1 MDHIKE
7 AEIWNKVKED
17 IKQNV
22 TEAAFNNFFRPAAI
36 VELTDE
42 PKIAYISTDKEIIT
56 NILRNR
62 YTHVME
68 TSFLNVTGENYRVVV
83 KNSYEYVQKPKQAE
97 NFNQSSSS
105 FNLNIGFKKEKIF
118 NPKYTFDNF
127 VVGES
132 NNLAAAACKA
142 VAGTPSEVYNPLFL
156 YGGSGLGKTHL
167 MNAIGIYMLENYEN
181 MKILYVSAE
190 TFTNDFIKSLT
201 ENRSTEFKNKY
212 RRADVLLIDDI
223 QFLEGKEGTQ
233 EEFFHTFNTLY
244 KENKQIILSSDRP
257 PAKLT
262 NLDERLRSRFSWNMT
277 AGIQPPDYE
286 LRVAIL
292 RKKAENMN
300 IEVDDDIQEIIEMIS
315 ERIKDNI
322 RELEGAFTR
331 VISFSELMREKPD
344 VAFAKRVLKDI
355 MIGGYNITPEK
366 IRSVVCKHYKIKI
379 SDLDSETRVANL
391 TYPRHVAMYLCRTM
405 TDLSLPKIGAIFG
418 NKHYSTVKHA
428 VEKIEDEIKSDKSKA
443 EEIELLKDEINNSY

>member
-1 MDHIKE
+1 MERIKE
-7 AEIWNKVKED
+7 AEIWNRVKED
-17 IKQNV
+17 IRQNV

-36 VELTDE
+36 AELTEE
-42 PKIAYISTDKEIIT
+42 PKIAYISTDKDIIT
-56 NILRNR
+56 NILRTR
-62 YTHVME
+62 YTHVIE
-68 TSFLNVTGENYRVVV
+68 NSFLNVTGENYRVVV
-83 KNSYEYVQKPKQAE
+83 KNSYEYSRRPKQE
-97 NFNQSSSS
+97 GKSSTSS

-142 VAGTPSEVYNPLFL
+142 VAGTPSEVYNPLFI

-181 MKILYVSAE
+181 LKILYVSAE
-190 TFTNDFIKSLT
+190 TFTNDFIKSLS

-212 RRADVLLIDDI
+212 RLADVLLIDDI

-233 EEFFHTFNTLY
+233 EEFFHTFNALY

-257 PAKLT
+257 PARLT
-262 NLDERLRSRFSWNMT
+262 NLDGRLRSRFSWNMT

-300 IEVDDDIQEIIEMIS
+300 IEVDDDIREIIEMIS

-322 RELEGAFTR
+322 RELEGAFSR
-331 VISFSELMREKPD
+331 VITFSELMGEKPD

-355 MIGGYNITPEK
+355 MVGGYNITPEK

-379 SDLDSETRVANL
+379 SDLDSETRVATL
-391 TYPRHVAMYLCRTM
+391 TYPRHIAMYLCRTM

-428 VEKIEDEIKSDKSKA
+428 VEKIEEEIKSDKLKA
-443 EEIELLKDEINNSY
+443 EEIEMLKDEISSSY